1 MADLADFAN
10 DLTLKYM
17 ELGLA
22 ARKPSEAAAH
32 TMFCVAC
39 HGLIPWQRRFA
50 MLGCQRCAHCQTKLE
65 LEGVGH
71 AG

>member
-1 MADLADFAN
+1 MADHADFAN

-22 ARKPSEAAAH
+22 TRRPANSDEA
-32 TMFCVAC
+32 TRFCVDC
-39 HGLIPWQRRFA
+39 QGLIPWQRRFA
-50 MLGCQRCAHCQTKLE
+50 VLGCMRCAQCQTKLE
-65 LEGVGH
+65 LKGAGH